1 MSSNGVTC
9 RLILTG
15 ASGGLGQAFALALAE
30 HSSVMVLVGRDQSR
44 LDALREK
51 IGVSHPAVTVRTVS
65 GDLTEAWVQRR
76 VYDVASDVPG
86 PVNLL
91 INAAGINDFEAFE
104 SQSAT
109 TIERL
114 IAVNLLAPIQLTQ
127 LLLPLLKE
135 AARAQVI
142 NVGSIFGYL
151 GYPGFAVYC
160 ATKFGLRGFSQ
171 ALRRELSDT
180 DIAVRY
186 FAPRATRT
194 PLTTPSISAMNHELN
209 TKEDAPEH
217 VARMLV
223 KFISRGTW
231 ERKVGFPERLYVF
244 LNHLVPGVNDRAIRG
259 QLKVIRKHLPGGAHS
274 RLKQKGV
281 DV

>member
-1 MSSNGVTC
+1 MSGVQC
-9 RLILTG
+9 RVILTG

-30 HSSVMVLVGRDQSR
+30 HSTVMVLVGRDQPR
-44 LDALREK
+44 LDDVRRK
-51 IGVSHPAVTVRTVS
+51 IGERYPAVTVRTVA

-76 VYDVASDVPG
+76 VFDVAQGVPG
-86 PVNLL
+86 PLNLL
-91 INAAGINDFEAFE
+91 INAAGINDFEGFE
-104 SQSAT
+104 SQPAT

-114 IAVNLLAPIQLTQ
+114 IAVNLLVPIQLTQ
-127 LLLPLLKE
+127 LLLPLLKK
-135 AARAQVI
+135 APRAQVI

-180 DIAVRY
+180 QIAVRY

-194 PLTTPSISAMNHELN
+194 PLTTPPISAMNRELN
-209 TKEDAPEH
+209 TKEDTPEH
-217 VARMLV
+217 VAQMLV
-223 KFISRGTW
+223 KFISRAGW

-244 LNHLVPGVNDRAIRG
+244 LNHVVPGVNDRAIRG
-259 QLKVIRKHLPGGAHS
+259 QLKIIRKHLPGGARTPVES
-274 RLKQKGV
+274 KGV
-281 DV
+281 DA